1 MARAH
6 IGGGMNMDDVKALA
20 CVIALCI
27 AAWIIHDVLPQS
39 LPVDFRQAESGAR
52 L

>member
-1 MARAH
+1 
-6 IGGGMNMDDVKALA
+6 MNKDDVRALVF
-20 CVIALCI
+20 VIALCTL
-27 AAWIIHDVLPQS
+27 AWVIHDVLPQS

>member
-1 MARAH
+1 M
-6 IGGGMNMDDVKALA
+6 GKDDVKALA
-20 CVIALCI
+20 FVIALCI

>member
-1 MARAH
+1 
-6 IGGGMNMDDVKALA
+6 MNMDDVKALA
-20 CVIALCI
+20 MVIALCI

-39 LPVDFRQAESGAR
+39 LPVDFRQAESGVR

>member
-1 MARAH
+1 
-6 IGGGMNMDDVKALA
+6 MNIDDVKALA

-39 LPVDFRQAESGAR
+39 LPVDFRQAESGVR

>member
-1 MARAH
+1 
-6 IGGGMNMDDVKALA
+6 MNLDDLKALV
-20 CVIALCI
+20 CVIALCTL
-27 AAWIIHDVLPQS
+27 AWFVHDVLPQS

>member
-1 MARAH
+1 
-6 IGGGMNMDDVKALA
+6 MNMDDVKALA
-20 CVIALCI
+20 MVIALCI
-27 AAWIIHDVLPQS
+27 AAWVIHDVLPQS

>member
-1 MARAH
+1 
-6 IGGGMNMDDVKALA
+6 MNMDDVKALA
-20 CVIALCI
+20 MVIALCI

>member
-1 MARAH
+1 M
-6 IGGGMNMDDVKALA
+6 GKDDVRALVF
-20 CVIALCI
+20 VIALCI

-52 L
+52 LD

>member
-1 MARAH
+1 
-6 IGGGMNMDDVKALA
+6 MNMDDVKALA

>member
-1 MARAH
+1 
-6 IGGGMNMDDVKALA
+6 MNMDDVKALA
-20 CVIALCI
+20 MVIALCTL
-27 AAWIIHDVLPQS
+27 AWIIHDVFPQS